1 MLTALDAET
10 DLLVGLGVGADD
22 YMTKPFSQR
31 EFVARVRALLRRAQR
46 AAERRRRGR
55 SPPGRCTIDP
65 ERREVR
71 RDGGLVHLTPTEF
84 DLVHRLALRPGVVF
98 SREQLLEEVWGYPT
112 GRPAGAPSTRTSP
125 PCGASSAPT
134 SCAPCR
140 ASATPSGRRER
151 RAMRPLQS
159 LPSLKLKL
167 GIVIVAAVWI
177 TAVATI
183 VAVRWLGL
191 PSIVGAG
198 AGIALALGCVQLL
211 ARGTTK
217 PLREMAAVA
226 SAMARGEHGR
236 QVAVTSNDEVG
247 ELARAFNRMTAELA
261 ETDRLRRDLVANVS
275 HELRTPI
282 GALQAVLENV
292 VDGVSEP
299 DPETLRTMLAQTRRL
314 GRLVAQLLDLS
325 RLEAGEQPFDM
336 RPFAV
341 REVLEGAAREARLH
355 APEDVVF
362 SIDAPGRPAGAGR
375 SRAHPPG
382 RHEPRR
388 ERGALLA
395 AARRGRAARVGA
407 APR

>member
-1 MLTALDAET
+1 
-10 DLLVGLGVGADD
+10 
-22 YMTKPFSQR
+22 
-31 EFVARVRALLRRAQR
+31 
-46 AAERRRRGR
+46 
-55 SPPGRCTIDP
+55 
-65 ERREVR
+65 
-71 RDGGLVHLTPTEF
+71 
-84 DLVHRLALRPGVVF
+84 
-98 SREQLLEEVWGYPT
+98 
-112 GRPAGAPSTRTSP
+112 
-125 PCGASSAPT
+125 
-134 SCAPCR
+134 
-140 ASATPSGRRER
+140 
-151 RAMRPLQS
+151 MRPLQS

-217 PLREMAAVA
+217 PLREMAAAA

-299 DPETLRTMLAQTRRL
+299 DPETLNTMLAQTRRL

-341 REVLEGAAREARLH
+341 RERARGRRARGAPARAAGRRVLDRRA
-355 APEDVVF
+355 
-362 SIDAPGRPAGAGR
+362 GRAAGAGR
-375 SRAHPPG
+375 SRARPPG

-395 AARRGRAARVGA
+395 AAG
-407 APR
+407 